1 MNDDLNLPVE
11 KVMPD
16 NSSINI
22 EFPITGFVYDA
33 KTDSTKIIL
42 AGSFFVVFPGKW
54 NEDRVRKAMEE
65 KYGRID

>member
-1 MNDDLNLPVE
+1 MNNDLNLPVE

-54 NEDRVRKAMEE
+54 NEERIREE
-65 KYGRID
+65 IEAKGGAL